1 LAFIVVM
8 RSIGWV
14 SLPCQALHIALLDK
28 LVNKM
33 ACWNQVFNV
42 DVTSIQKFDPM
53 KYAAVVLDL
62 FGTQKYIQRAGEVP
76 GGKDS

>member
-1 LAFIVVM
+1 MAF
-8 RSIGWV
+8 W
-14 SLPCQALHIALLDK
+14 H
-28 LVNKM
+28 
-33 ACWNQVFNV
+33 QVFNV